1 MSPTRFKLVSA
12 VHLFLL
18 RDDRILLLRRH
29 NTGYED
35 GKLSVIAGH
44 LDGGEQV
51 KDAARREAKEEVG
64 IELVRQ
70 NLAVVGVMHRLT
82 TDERI
87 DWFLAAD
94 RWEGEPEN
102 REPHRCSQLVWSPLA
117 DLPPDVIPYV
127 RRSIQNYRDGRWF
140 DSFGWKD

>member
-1 MSPTRFKLVSA
+1 MSATRFRLVSA
-12 VHLFLL
+12 VHLFLI
-18 RDDRILLLRRH
+18 RQDRVLLLRRY

-51 KDAARREAKEEVG
+51 KRAAQREAKEEVG
-64 IELVRQ
+64 VDLPLDDLR
-70 NLAVVGVMHRLT
+70 VVGVMHRLT

-94 RWEGEPEN
+94 RWRGEPQI
-102 REPHRCSQLVWSPLA
+102 REPDRCSQLLWSSLD
-117 DLPPDVIPYV
+117 DLPSDVIPYV
-127 RRSIQNYRDGRWF
+127 RRSLQNYLEGRWF
-140 DSFGWKD
+140 DSFGWDE